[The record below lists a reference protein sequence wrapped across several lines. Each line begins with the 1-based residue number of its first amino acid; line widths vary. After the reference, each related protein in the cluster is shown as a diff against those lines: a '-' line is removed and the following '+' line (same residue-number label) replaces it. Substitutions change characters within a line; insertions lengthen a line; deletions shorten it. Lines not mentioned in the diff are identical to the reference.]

1 MIKRDEIF
9 VPEKPVYFVINIH
22 RERNQDIRSREE
34 KIVNDNLYFNIKVVV
49 QIEDQI
55 IDLENR
61 ENDLEAIFKIKV
73 L

>member
-1 MIKRDEIF
+1 M
-9 VPEKPVYFVINIH
+9 INIH